1 MTILNTGGGSTISSN
16 VPAVVV
22 SHGKNGNGAY
32 TSQGTQLSP
41 GADADELDNQ
51 LTTGGTATAN
61 TNFIS
66 KTPTATF
73 DDLATWVSPNILF
86 NRMVTAGK
94 LP

>member
-1 MTILNTGGGSTISSN
+1 
-16 VPAVVV
+16 VVI

-32 TSQGTQLSP
+32 TSMGTQLAA

-51 LTTGGTATAN
+51 LTAGGTTMAN

-73 DDLATWVSPNILF
+73 DDLVAWLSPNILF